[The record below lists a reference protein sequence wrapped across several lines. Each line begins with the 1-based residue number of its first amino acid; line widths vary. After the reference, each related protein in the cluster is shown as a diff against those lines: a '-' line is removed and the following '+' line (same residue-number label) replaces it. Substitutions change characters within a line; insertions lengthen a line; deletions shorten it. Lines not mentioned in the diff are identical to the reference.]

1 MTCKE
6 KIFKARNVRKQHA
19 VYEQISGGLS
29 TVVQLKFV
37 KIFKGRVSAS
47 NILSD
52 DGKKNPVVKMEL
64 ENITGVELLVDEEN
78 QIIQFFAITS
88 SEKGCG
94 EMMVKSVVNSVPE
107 DWELVV
113 VMDWSG
119 GFWDVMTERY
129 PRLVAF

>member
-1 MTCKE
+1 
-6 KIFKARNVRKQHA
+6 

-37 KIFKGRVSAS
+37 KVYKGRVSAS